1 MWNVSHFLQEVFTMR
16 RLLLTFAASAV
27 MGSVACAAPPV
38 QGPAQAPTQAPTKVA
53 PVQAPTQKNVAPVQ
67 APTQKIS
74 PAQKP
79 TQAPVQKN
87 CGSCQAPVQKGDS
100 GKMAYDTRGFRRR

>member
-27 MGSVACAAPPV
+27 LGSVACAAPPV